1 MKIQTALLVVVVSAA
16 VAASGIWLR
25 DHPQSEAAGPN
36 ETVTT
41 LLRHRSGPPWIFGR
55 SDARF
60 TLIEYA
66 DLECVYCREY
76 FPRLRHWIQ
85 ANPDVNWQW
94 HHLPLAM
101 HEPAATSGARLAEC
115 AGETRGVAAFWEMV
129 SWIYENNNGGA
140 SGLKDRTDIPGFSP
154 ELQACLASN
163 RPDAIVQSQADA
175 AAQVGV
181 NGTPTLRLDDRK
193 TGKTITLHG
202 AADEDAL
209 LSALD
214 FLSAPSGN

>member
-1 MKIQTALLVVVVSAA
+1 MRLMLLAVVVMAAIAAIVIWPRSHQRESAINADGQAKIQPSA
-16 VAASGIWLR
+16 
-25 DHPQSEAAGPN
+25 
-36 ETVTT
+36 
-41 LLRHRSGPPWIFGR
+41 GPPWIYGR

-76 FPRLRHWIQ
+76 FPRLRQWIQ

-101 HEPAATSGARLAEC
+101 HEPAATNGARLAEC
-115 AGETRGVAAFWEMV
+115 AGETTGVAAFWEMV
-129 SWIYENNNGGA
+129 SWIYQNSHGGG
-140 SGLKDRTDIPGFSP
+140 SGLEDRADIPGFSP
-154 ELQACLASN
+154 ELQACIASN
-163 RPDAIVQSQADA
+163 RPDVIVQAQADA
-175 AAQVGV
+175 AAQIGV
-181 NGTPTLRLDDRK
+181 TGTPTLRLDDRK

-209 LSALD
+209 SSALD